1 MPLNYDLG
9 GIEDYKRKCYR
20 KAKVDEFGRKTKEYS
35 YYLKP
40 IINCLI
46 DATRTVGINKITEK
60 NAEHFHRRLIELE
73 VVTGRGFITQIEK
86 IGKQEFHKRM
96 PTLKEV
102 KDHIGLWTNAFGY
115 TKKTNREWNSYI
127 KSFSF
132 FDNEV
137 DAQILKDKELA
148 EKIAKLREE
157 KYDIDELTNT
167 VEY

>member
-1 MPLNYDLG
+1 
-9 GIEDYKRKCYR
+9 
-20 KAKVDEFGRKTKEYS
+20 
-35 YYLKP
+35 
-40 IINCLI
+40 
-46 DATRTVGINKITEK
+46 
-60 NAEHFHRRLIELE
+60 
-73 VVTGRGFITQIEK
+73 
-86 IGKQEFHKRM
+86 M

-127 KSFSF
+127 KSFRF